1 MIPSPKA
8 LFQQL
13 KKLLSEMKEIWKK
26 DGFKGLYKK
35 YGFKLFIF
43 FIAYYLIRD
52 SLIYIIL
59 PWLIAKH
66 FLN

>member
-1 MIPSPKA
+1 
-8 LFQQL
+8 
-13 KKLLSEMKEIWKK
+13 MKEIWKK

-43 FIAYYLIRD
+43 FIVYYLIRD